1 METPV
6 ETRVVPAE
14 ELGTLLS
21 TVTPLASLSQTDASD
36 STPDPAPAPA
46 PTSEPPVESTT
57 DPTPTSGMPAPPD
70 KAAPRMSVL
79 DAIRARQAHS
89 PKATDVIAARKS
101 PGDNRMSAADL
112 IRQRK
117 TGVAV
122 GAASDPRSVIFNRKY
137 NHK

>member
-21 TVTPLASLSQTDASD
+21 TVTLLASLSQTDASD
-36 STPDPAPAPA
+36 STPDP
-46 PTSEPPVESTT
+46 
-57 DPTPTSGMPAPPD
+57 TPTSGMPASPD
-70 KAAPRMSVL
+70 KAAPCMSVL

>member
-21 TVTPLASLSQTDASD
+21 TVTPLASLSQTDAS
-36 STPDPAPAPA
+36 DPAPAPA

>member
-21 TVTPLASLSQTDASD
+21 TTTPLAPLSQTE
-36 STPDPAPAPA
+36 TPDPTPEPA
-46 PTSEPPVESTT
+46 
-57 DPTPTSGMPAPPD
+57 PTPTSTSEPSIEPTPASGMPAAPD

-79 DAIRARQAHS
+79 DAIRARQAHI

-101 PGDNRMSAADL
+101 PGDNHMSAADL